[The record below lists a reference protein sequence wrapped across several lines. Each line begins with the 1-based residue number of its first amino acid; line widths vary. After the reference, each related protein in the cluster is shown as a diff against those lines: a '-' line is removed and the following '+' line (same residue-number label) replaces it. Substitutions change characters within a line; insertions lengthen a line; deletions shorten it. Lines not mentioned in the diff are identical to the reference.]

1 MSKKQEL
8 GEPFVYKQHG
18 MTQAFGDIRF
28 RYYPSGYT
36 PDEHNQIVYVKFKPA
51 SKHNYDQ
58 NVTVLSADIDYVHF
72 DLPDREL
79 LFSKNNFALGEARPL
94 NKPGSK
100 DVWHKAISLTPA
112 TSVSDDLPFDR
123 YMINPHAY
131 TERTELRVRDPKT
144 VYDSNKIII
153 SDSSGFQLGHG
164 VSQFINPDDLAQF
177 YNNNADEGVTLDI
190 PSRKFGDDKE
200 ILKYTAHVQNLNT
213 TYLKERVRKGFR
225 IATVIH
231 GLNLDLMDYFRDR
244 IESYDSDFPIA
255 CISGMRRFN
264 LVEIAHRTLYVI
276 NRGPK
281 YPQYHM
287 LGLGDP
293 IIMALMLYIAY
304 LYKKAGRDILM
315 TADSSTS
322 IMCASNM
329 VYFSQSS
336 YYAGL
341 LRTKFGIKLDT
352 NKEAPGGRVANPHRR
367 FASSDP
373 ISQVIGG
380 YQDVISAYNIAATR
394 TYIKYLNH
402 MEINRYLNLMCHYA
416 DRLSHKEYK
425 QLLSL
430 QFAKSTHGHVLA
442 MAMDY
447 LEVAF
452 NDGMDK
458 AFKRFQYYMPILTG
472 NLAMHNF
479 PSMQDSERQIED
491 RERQSITK
499 KQLVKIIKNYMEFHK
514 TGKTPAS
521 YVNKDHKTNQLNIRY
536 KI

>member
-1 MSKKQEL
+1 MANKL

-18 MTQAFGDIRF
+18 ATKAFGDIRF
-28 RYYPSGYT
+28 RYYPSGFT
-36 PDEHNQIVYVKFKPA
+36 PDEHNQIIYVRYKPA
-51 SKHNYDQ
+51 SKQNYDQ
-58 NVTVLSADIDYVHF
+58 NVKVLSADIDYVHF

-79 LFSKNNFALGEARPL
+79 MFSKNNFALGEGRPL
-94 NKPGSK
+94 NKIGGSEP
-100 DVWHKAISLTPA
+100 WHKAISLTPA

-131 TERTELRVRDPKT
+131 TDRTELRIRDPKT

-164 VSQFINPDDLAQF
+164 FSLFIHPGDLAKF

-200 ILKYTAHVQNLNT
+200 ILKYTAHVQNMNT
-213 TYLKERVRKGFR
+213 TYLKDRVRKDFR

-231 GLNLDLMDYFRDR
+231 GLNLDLMDYFRER

-255 CISGMRRFN
+255 CVSGMLRFN
-264 LVEIAHRTLYVI
+264 LVEIAHRTLYAI
-276 NRGPK
+276 NKGPK
-281 YPQYHM
+281 YQQYHM
-287 LGLGDP
+287 LGVGDP
-293 IIMALMLYIAY
+293 IVMALLSYIAY
-304 LYKKAGRDILM
+304 MYKKAGRDILL
-315 TADSSTS
+315 TADSSTP

-336 YYAGL
+336 YYSGL
-341 LRTKFGIKLDT
+341 LRTKFGIKLDA
-352 NKEAPGGRVANPHRR
+352 NKEAPGGRIANPHRR

-416 DRLSHKEYK
+416 NVLPHREYK
-425 QLLSL
+425 QLLAE
-430 QFAKSTHGHVLA
+430 QFKRSAHGHALA

-447 LEVAF
+447 LEMAF
-452 NDGMDK
+452 NDGMEK
-458 AFKRFQYYMPILTG
+458 AFIRFKYYMPLLSG
-472 NLAMHNF
+472 ERSLHSFPAMQENAG
-479 PSMQDSERQIED
+479 QVEL
-491 RERQSITK
+491 REGKEGTK
-499 KQLVKIIKNYMEFHK
+499 KQLVKVIKNYMEFHK
-514 TGKTPAS
+514 TGKAPTE
-521 YVNKDHKTNQLNIRY
+521 YKNKDHKANQLNIKY

>member
-1 MSKKQEL
+1 MTKEL

-18 MTQAFGDIRF
+18 ATRAFGDIRF
-28 RYYPSGYT
+28 RYYPSGYG
-36 PDEHNQIVYVKFKPA
+36 PDEHNQIIYVKYKPS
-51 SKHNYDQ
+51 SKQNYDQ

-79 LFSKNNFALGEARPL
+79 LFSKNNFSIGESRPL
-94 NKPGSK
+94 NKIGSK
-100 DVWHKAISLTPA
+100 DGWHKAISLTPA

-131 TERTELRVRDPKT
+131 TDKTELRIRDPKT

-164 VSQFINPDDLAQF
+164 FSLFINPDDLAAF
-177 YNNNADEGVTLDI
+177 YNRNADEGVTLDI

-200 ILKYTAHVQNLNT
+200 ILKYTAHIQNLNT
-213 TYLKERVRKGFR
+213 TYLKERVRKDFR

-231 GLNLDLMDYFRDR
+231 GLNLNLMDYFRQR
-244 IESYDSDFPIA
+244 IEDYDSDFPIA
-255 CISGMRRFN
+255 CVSGMLRFN
-264 LVEIAHRTLYVI
+264 IVEIAHRTLYAI
-276 NRGPK
+276 NNGPK
-281 YPQYHM
+281 YQQYHM
-287 LGLGDP
+287 LGVGDP
-293 IIMALMLYIAY
+293 IVMALMTYIAY
-304 LYKKAGRDILM
+304 MYKKAGRHILI

-329 VYFSQSS
+329 VYFSQQA
-336 YYAGL
+336 YYSGL
-341 LRTKFGIKLDT
+341 LRTKFGIKLDA

-416 DRLSHKEYK
+416 DRLTLKEYK
-425 QLLSL
+425 ALLNE
-430 QFAKSTHGHVLA
+430 QFKRSAHGHALA

-447 LEVAF
+447 LDMAF
-452 NDGMDK
+452 QDGTSK
-458 AFKRFQYYMPILTG
+458 AFQRFKYYMPLLSGETT
-472 NLAMHNF
+472 LHQLPAM
-479 PSMQDSERQIED
+479 QETDGQIEA
-491 RERQSITK
+491 RENKNVTK
-499 KQLVKIIKNYMEFHK
+499 KQLVKVIKNYMEFHK
-514 TGKTPAS
+514 TGKVPDS
-521 YVNKDHKTNQLNIRY
+521 YRNKDHRANQLNIKY
-536 KI
+536 KL